1 MNILFVITNPLSN
14 RQIYD
19 KYILLKEGF
28 KGCNYHF
35 LFTPTITDLIR
46 AMANKPNII
55 HFIGNH
61 TNEGVTIVNNEDKP
75 QIIPTTILL
84 RLLKSDGLQ
93 LVMLEDCYTKEQAQ
107 AISNLSVFVV
117 GKGSN
122 GDYVNLHKDIH
133 ITNSIAKSINNI
145 VNNTTL
151 SVWKDGVEIN
161 I

>member
-1 MNILFVITNPLSN
+1 MNILFVINNPLSN

-19 KYILLKEGF
+19 KYISLKEGF

-35 LFTPTITDLIR
+35 LLTPLITDLTR
-46 AMANKPNII
+46 AVADKPNII
-55 HFIGNH
+55 HFIGDN
-61 TNEGVTIVNNEDKP
+61 TNEGVTVTNNENKP
-75 QIIPTTILL
+75 QVITTTILL

-93 LVMLEDCYTKEQAQ
+93 LVMLEGCYTKEQAQ
-107 AISNLSVFVV
+107 AISNLGIYVV
-117 GKGSN
+117 GEGSDK
-122 GDYVNLHKDIH
+122 DYVNLHKDIH
-133 ITNSIAKSINNI
+133 ITNSIATSIATI